1 MSLEQNI
8 EVKKL
13 EELYISYKD
22 IKAKLEIAKLK
33 LIEAQD
39 NLSNDPKTET
49 ELAKR
54 IAVVNG
60 FKYQIGKV
68 IENIELNTQYLSVA
82 SISEQDDINAIKL
95 ELTNNQ

>member
-1 MSLEQNI
+1 MSIKQEIEKRSLEVLYTSFLDI
-8 EVKKL
+8 KTKL
-13 EELYISYKD
+13 ES
-22 IKAKLEIAKLK
+22 AKLK

-68 IENIELNTQYLSVA
+68 IDSIELNTQYETLA
-82 SISEQDDINAIKL
+82 SESEKLDVDTIKL
-95 ELTNNQ
+95 ELNN